1 MLSTPCSCC
10 SMGVAT
16 DCSRVSA
23 SAPTYVALSRISGG
37 ASSGNCA
44 IGSRN
49 MATRPMITVMIEMT
63 IATIG
68 RLIKNLD
75 MAFTSARTLLRRG
88 FGFGHRFERLRIDR
102 HARLH
107 PLGPLGDNLLARLQ
121 PLLNDPICAHSLTD
135 FNRSDANLV
144 IVADYGHLVTALQLC
159 DRALGNKQGA
169 FLCR

>member
-23 SAPTYVALSRISGG
+23 SAPT
-37 ASSGNCA
+37 
-44 IGSRN
+44 
-49 MATRPMITVMIEMT
+49 
-63 IATIG
+63 
-68 RLIKNLD
+68 
-75 MAFTSARTLLRRG
+75 LLRRW

-121 PLLNDPICAHSLTD
+121 PLLNDPFGAHSLTD

-144 IVADYGHLVTALQLC
+144 IVADYGHLVTA
-159 DRALGNKQGA
+159 
-169 FLCR
+169 